1 MLDQAS
7 LSPMLTFPRLPA
19 WALIAGVIAPWSRV
33 VMTALDLPRGKPRRQ
48 GARTRRPRL
57 RGTGGPSETMPGARV
72 EQGLGGGAL
81 NLRFGPRAPDI
92 PVRWSGRKRRHVKA
106 LS

>member
-7 LSPMLTFPRLPA
+7 SSPMLTFPRLPA

-48 GARTRRPRL
+48 GTGPPGSTDTLPQAEGHRWTLGNHARCTR
-57 RGTGGPSETMPGARV
+57 GA
-72 EQGLGGGAL
+72 
-81 NLRFGPRAPDI
+81 GPR
-92 PVRWSGRKRRHVKA
+92 RWCS
-106 LS
+106 

>member
-7 LSPMLTFPRLPA
+7 LSPVLTFPRLPA

-48 GARTRRPRL
+48 GTGPPGSTGTLPQAEGAPVDPRKP
-57 RGTGGPSETMPGARV
+57 RQVHAWSRASEVVLLT
-72 EQGLGGGAL
+72 
-81 NLRFGPRAPDI
+81 
-92 PVRWSGRKRRHVKA
+92 
-106 LS
+106 